1 MFEPGAYSVVSR
13 IVNLLYKGG
22 VFSVIGFG
30 AGIFGTATSTG
41 LLNMRKVLDPS
52 FELQNDPPNVILNAA
67 CWGLHM
73 GASANLRY
81 QVLGAADLVSDTRC
95 LTTVHKIRRRCLSA
109 VSEIAVT
116 AALKTT
122 AVCVVLGLS
131 PRPPCQRPVEN

>member
-1 MFEPGAYSVVSR
+1 MFEPGGYSVASR
-13 IVNLLYKGG
+13 LVNLMYKGV

-41 LLNMRKVLDPS
+41 LLNMRKMLDPS

-81 QVLGAADLVSDTRC
+81 QVLGGADQVSR
-95 LTTVHKIRRRCLSA
+95 VFNY
-109 VSEIAVT
+109 EF
-116 AALKTT
+116 
-122 AVCVVLGLS
+122 
-131 PRPPCQRPVEN
+131 